1 MNDLYRLHKNAMR
14 LWFDMAAA
22 QQHAAMTIAMRLPM
36 IAAEAGKPLTP
47 KSETVRMVAE
57 KTAAAT
63 QGASKAASTAVRAS
77 MRRRKSGPVAMAQAG
92 VAIID
97 AFTKP
102 GGRTVR
108 ANSRRLARHKSR

>member
-14 LWFDMAAA
+14 LWFEMAAA
-22 QQHAAMTIAMRLPM
+22 QQHAAITIALRLPM

-63 QGASKAASTAVRAS
+63 LGSSAAVRAS
-77 MRRRKSGPVAMAQAG
+77 MRRRKSGTLAMAEAG

-97 AFTKP
+97 AFTRP

-108 ANSRRLARHKSR
+108 ANSRRLARHKTR